1 MADAE
6 QKAMQLMAEAE
17 KKLSSS
23 KGFLG
28 SLFGG
33 SSKVDEAMELYQQ
46 AANKFKMA
54 KKWSAAAHAFTE
66 LASLYGKAGSRLDA
80 ATNYVEAGNC
90 YKKTDP
96 NEAVNCLLKAIEI
109 YTDMGKFV
117 MAAKHHQSIG
127 EIYETEGLVK
137 LRAMPDNS
145 RECFKSSSRRRLPKA
160 FRLSSKASKCSVW
173 VADIEKA
180 IQHFEQAS
188 DYFRGEE
195 NNSSSNKCLL
205 KVAMYAAQMENYEKA
220 IQIYEQVATSSLE
233 SSLLKYSAKEYM
245 FRATLCHLVVDV
257 TNAKIAVEKYE
268 EMYPAFQDSREC
280 KLLKALMTHLEEQ
293 NVDAFTDTV
302 KDYDS
307 ISRLDQWYTTMLLR
321 IKKTINAEDIC

>member
-127 EIYETEGLVK
+127 EIYETE
-137 LRAMPDNS
+137 
-145 RECFKSSSRRRLPKA
+145 
-160 FRLSSKASKCSVW
+160 